1 MVFLPIMLKSL
12 LQKGLRDLKKIKK
25 IKTKTLL
32 FYDVFILLF
41 ADKSAKGFAVNL
53 TQEISLVADQKQPKV
68 TLLIALILFSEFCQ
82 YLILATH

>member
-1 MVFLPIMLKSL
+1 MLKSL

-41 ADKSAKGFAVNL
+41 ADKSAKGFAVN
-53 TQEISLVADQKQPKV
+53 SLKKQAVSFDESTTIK
-68 TLLIALILFSEFCQ
+68 C
-82 YLILATH
+82 